1 MGPTPISVEGL
12 DGVVPMRLRDVA
24 PEVNRITGS
33 IVDSSLA
40 VQRALGSRLLE
51 KPYEIA
57 LTHELSLRGHR
68 VQRQV
73 PIEVEY
79 RGLRIGNAYFAD
91 LLVDETVAV
100 ELKAV
105 ADLDPDH
112 FAQFATC
119 LRFGGFR
126 VDILINFH
134 ASPLKAGIRRVV
146 LSP

>member
-79 RGLRIGNAYFAD
+79 RGLRIGNAYSRISWS
-91 LLVDETVAV
+91 TRRSWWSSR
-100 ELKAV
+100 
-105 ADLDPDH
+105 PWR
-112 FAQFATC
+112 TWI
-119 LRFGGFR
+119 RIISPNSR
-126 VDILINFH
+126 R
-134 ASPLKAGIRRVV
+134 ASVSAGSG
-146 LSP
+146 LTS